1 MTTLNLN
8 DDLIFFATEVE
19 ATNYLASTQTE
30 RTNSPVLKWIL
41 IGGVLLALI
50 IIFRNYNR
58 PKTITVSSDREKL

>member
-8 DDLIFFATEVE
+8 DDLIFFATEAE

-30 RTNSPVLKWIL
+30 RTNSPILKWVL

-50 IIFRNYNR
+50 LIYRNYYI
-58 PKTITVSSDREKL
+58 PTTITVSSDKEKL